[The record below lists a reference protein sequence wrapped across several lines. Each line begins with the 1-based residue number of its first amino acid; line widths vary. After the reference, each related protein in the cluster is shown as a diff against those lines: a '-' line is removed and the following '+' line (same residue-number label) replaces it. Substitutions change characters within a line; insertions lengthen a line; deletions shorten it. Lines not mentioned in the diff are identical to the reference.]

1 MRKQKT
7 YHAPAKSDRE
17 NSSFNYF
24 PRPKRK
30 QNIWEKEKKLF
41 TIPKIW
47 QIWNRR
53 GLHTL
58 VWSASLVNSTKNA
71 FNTCKKKK
79 NFFSRRPSTTALSS
93 HHTRSP
99 LFHLTNTNHWIC
111 FLTVFFRS
119 QYFFLLWLWQN
130 TYIQWVYTTPKCY
143 LGQN

>member
-30 QNIWEKEKKLF
+30 QNIWEKEKKTF
-41 TIPKIW
+41 Y
-47 QIWNRR
+47 
-53 GLHTL
+53 HTQNL
-58 VWSASLVNSTKNA
+58 ANLKQKRATH
-71 FNTCKKKK
+71 TCVKCQPREQYQKCIQHLQKKK